1 MIRWSF
7 SGSRK
12 VLLCN
17 NKQPLLVASALQV
30 KYSVY
35 LVESWGRLKE
45 RIFFIYCYEYL
56 SVLPLNRGF
65 AKLLFSMTV
74 SNKLSAWEDCWPTV
88 LAVKGIVIYLL
99 RSVWVLLLSYRY
111 HSCSEEQYYRKWQ
124 FLIFIFDMCF
134 DFFDSSFCFVP
145 CLFYLH
151 FFCTLHVYLLLDL
164 LSQLDQRTRMDCM
177 FCGSCS

>member
-17 NKQPLLVASALQV
+17 NKQPLLVALALQV

-134 DFFDSSFCFVP
+134 DFFW
-145 CLFYLH
+145 
-151 FFCTLHVYLLLDL
+151 FFLLLCTLFILLTYFLHTSCVL
-164 LSQLDQRTRMDCM
+164 AAGSSLPTWSKDQN
-177 FCGSCS
+177 GLYVLW